1 MDEAIHESTRQ
12 TFKNKTLQNDIQRTL
27 FWIYSKYIIGN
38 RNLVPL
44 HALKFASHRFFM
56 AFLQGLIWGT
66 LLDLELPCVQWTRS
80 LEQET
85 IETSG
90 ESESETWPA

>member
-1 MDEAIHESTRQ
+1 
-12 TFKNKTLQNDIQRTL
+12 
-27 FWIYSKYIIGN
+27 
-38 RNLVPL
+38 
-44 HALKFASHRFFM
+44 M